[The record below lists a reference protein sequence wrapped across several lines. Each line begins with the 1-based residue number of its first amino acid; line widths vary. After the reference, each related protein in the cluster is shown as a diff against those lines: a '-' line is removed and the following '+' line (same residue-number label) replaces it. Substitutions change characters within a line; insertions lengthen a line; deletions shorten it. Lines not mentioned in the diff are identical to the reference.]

1 MNLQYCSF
9 TAIGGREENQDR
21 VLMLQDSTQGVH
33 LFAVADGVGGHPHGA
48 EAAQACMAAITEYWQ
63 RANALPVAPDGIE
76 QLVAHCQRSVRALAE
91 PDADDHWP
99 PQTTLALLVVSAKGV
114 WSGHVGDSRILHYA
128 ETGLQARTL
137 DHSVTE
143 MKVQAG
149 EINERQALR
158 DPDLN
163 LLTRALGSPVSPR
176 PSLQQW
182 YPASGDLIFLA
193 SDGAWSLLTDSDYR
207 ELLAASDL
215 QYSVNAMLHAK
226 LQRAA
231 LDHDNSTIV
240 LVRF

>member
-1 MNLQYCSF
+1 
-9 TAIGGREENQDR
+9 
-21 VLMLQDSTQGVH
+21 MLQDSTQSVH
-33 LFAVADGVGGHPHGA
+33 LFAIADGVGGHPRGA
-48 EAAQACMAAITEYWQ
+48 EAAQACMAAIIEYWQ
-63 RANALPVAPDGIE
+63 SANALPVAPNGIE
-76 QLVAHCQRSVRALAE
+76 QLVSHCQRAVRALTD
-91 PDADDHWP
+91 PDTEDHWP
-99 PQTTLALLVVSAKGV
+99 PQTTLALLVVSAAEI

-128 ETGLQARTL
+128 NTGLQARTR

-149 EINERQALR
+149 EISERQARR

-182 YPASGDLIFLA
+182 YPAPGDLICLA
-193 SDGAWSLLTDSDYR
+193 SDGAWSLLTDSDYQ
-207 ELLAASDL
+207 ELLSASDM
-215 QYSVNAMLHAK
+215 QSAVDAILHAK
-226 LQRAA
+226 LKRAA

>member
-1 MNLQYCSF
+1 MSPQYCSF
-9 TAIGGREENQDR
+9 TAIGGRDENQDR
-21 VLMLQDSTQGVH
+21 LLVLQDSPQGVY

-48 EAAQACMAAITEYWQ
+48 EAAQACMAGIAEYWHS
-63 RANALPVAPDGIE
+63 ANALPVVPDAIE
-76 QLVAHCQRSVRALAE
+76 QLISHCQQSVRALT
-91 PDADDHWP
+91 DADDHWP
-99 PQTTLALLVVSAKGV
+99 PQTTLAMLVVSETGV

-128 ETGLQARTL
+128 ETGLRARTL

-149 EINERQALR
+149 EINERQAVR

-182 YPASGDLIFLA
+182 YPESGDLICLA
-193 SDGAWSLLTDSDYR
+193 SDGAWSLLKDSDYR
-207 ELLAASDL
+207 ELLCASDL
-215 QYSVNAMLHAK
+215 QYSVNAILNAK
-226 LQRAA
+226 LKRAA
-231 LDHDNSTIV
+231 VDHDNSTVV